1 MNLEVMLMSL
11 CTHECAQTHITES
24 AIYYRERS
32 NVAVVV
38 YKHKHGYISMGLQG
52 CITYIWQKALNR
64 LQRLSP
70 ANGPE
75 TFVGALAVIHY
86 TNPTL
91 V

>member
-1 MNLEVMLMSL
+1 MRG
-11 CTHECAQTHITES
+11 CPQTCVTEI
-24 AIYYRERS
+24 AIYYIERS

-52 CITYIWQKALNR
+52 CIAYMWQKALNV

-75 TFVGALAVIHY
+75 TVVAALAVICC
-86 TNPTL
+86 TSPTL

>member
-1 MNLEVMLMSL
+1 M
-11 CTHECAQTHITES
+11 HECAQPYVTGR
-24 AIYYRERS
+24 AIYYIERS

-52 CITYIWQKALNR
+52 CVTYMWQRALNV

-75 TFVGALAVIHY
+75 TFVAALAIIYY
-86 TNPTL
+86 TNLTF